1 MNNVIFANADELM
14 YYACVLQNLAKID
27 NDYSQCEKEY
37 IDNILKTYSAI
48 VPNACYE
55 EIIAG
60 IENIDIKDAIEEI
73 NKNQQIARFLL
84 RDLII
89 LGNID
94 GVYSEEERC
103 WIANY
108 ASLFNMSIEDFSAL
122 EKAIATQF
130 SAQKE
135 IDLIICK
142 KNL

>member
-1 MNNVIFANADELM
+1 M
-14 YYACVLQNLAKID
+14 
-27 NDYSQCEKEY
+27 
-37 IDNILKTYSAI
+37 
-48 VPNACYE
+48 
-55 EIIAG
+55 
-60 IENIDIKDAIEEI
+60 
-73 NKNQQIARFLL
+73 
-84 RDLII
+84 II

-103 WIANY
+103 WIVNY

-135 IDLIICK
+135 IDLKKKK